1 MCTLRI
7 YMFYGLFVKFGLVNK
22 PVFIVTYVQDMAYIG
37 KLMYKI
43 LTYMANSMYKMME
56 YIPNL

>member
-1 MCTLRI
+1 
-7 YMFYGLFVKFGLVNK
+7 MFQGSFVSFGLVNTPAF
-22 PVFIVTYVQDMAYIG
+22 PVTSVQKVAYIG